1 VKKPDYLT
9 RTEQNRNGFRS
20 PFVSVQN
27 LLSDLRYAFRQF
39 RLSPVFTITA
49 ILTLALGIGGT
60 TAIFSLIHTVML
72 RSLPVS
78 DPATLY
84 RIGDGTDCCVEG
96 GPQDRWGMFT
106 FPFFEKLKAAT
117 PEFEELAA
125 FQASGMRFSVRR
137 ASVERAARAV
147 RGEFVTG
154 NYFSTFGIRP
164 FAGRMLRDGDDRADA
179 APVAVISYDVWQNS
193 YAGDPSVVGS
203 SFIIEDHPFTIVG
216 VSPPGFYGET
226 LRSEPPDVWLPLQQE
241 PMVNG
246 QSSLLRQ
253 SVSAWLRV
261 IGRLRPGATVDG
273 MSARLTAMLR
283 NWLKNDAGFPPAW
296 MSEINRVLPKQV
308 INVIPAGAGVQAMK
322 EDYGTSLRI
331 LLAVCCL
338 VLLIACANVANLILA
353 RSMARRS
360 QTALRLAIGASVRRV
375 IAQSLTESV
384 LLALLGGLAGLV
396 VAKIAG
402 RILMVLAFHSDHLVA
417 IDTNPSIPV
426 LSFAIAL
433 SVVTG
438 IVFGMAPAWF
448 ATRADPVE
456 ALRGA
461 NRSTRDGS
469 SMSRQVLLILQAT
482 LSVVLIA
489 GAAMLTRS
497 LSNLERQTF
506 GFDTRNRIEINL
518 NSPPAT
524 YPVERLI
531 PLYRDLQRRLES
543 IPGVEKA
550 GLSMYNPLTD
560 NWGELIFVPGHR
572 APQFNEN
579 AVSSWDRLSPSF
591 FDTIGQKIVRGRGFT
606 EADGGSNA
614 PVAIVNETFAR
625 RFYPNESDIIDK
637 RFGIDL
643 PENAGMYRIVGIVK
657 DAKYFDPQRP
667 ARAMFYAPLAQHEH
681 YNHDLLQKLEIR
693 SHYIGGAMIVSR
705 LPLGTLEPLIK
716 KAFSEADPN
725 LTIINVRTLQQQ
737 VDMTF
742 AQQRAVASLAALFG
756 SVALLL
762 AAVGLYGVT
771 AYSVAQRT
779 GEIGVRMALG
789 ADRLGVVRLV
799 LRGAFQK
806 VLIGLVLGIPLSIG
820 AGRLISS
827 KLYNVVSWDPA
838 ALMLAAIALALCA
851 FFAALIP
858 ATRAASIDPMKALR
872 TE

>member
-1 VKKPDYLT
+1 MKKPDYLT

-20 PFVSVQN
+20 SFVSVQN

-179 APVAVISYDVWQNS
+179 APVAVISYNVWQNS

-657 DAKYFDPQRP
+657 DAKYFDP
-667 ARAMFYAPLAQHEH
+667 
-681 YNHDLLQKLEIR
+681 
-693 SHYIGGAMIVSR
+693 
-705 LPLGTLEPLIK
+705 
-716 KAFSEADPN
+716 
-725 LTIINVRTLQQQ
+725 
-737 VDMTF
+737 
-742 AQQRAVASLAALFG
+742 
-756 SVALLL
+756 
-762 AAVGLYGVT
+762 
-771 AYSVAQRT
+771 
-779 GEIGVRMALG
+779 
-789 ADRLGVVRLV
+789 
-799 LRGAFQK
+799 
-806 VLIGLVLGIPLSIG
+806 
-820 AGRLISS
+820 
-827 KLYNVVSWDPA
+827 
-838 ALMLAAIALALCA
+838 
-851 FFAALIP
+851 
-858 ATRAASIDPMKALR
+858 
-872 TE
+872 